1 MKFLVKEYEE
11 FLIEFSISYEM
22 LVFKAFIS

>member
-22 LVFKAFIS
+22 LVSKAFLS